1 MKTVKEY
8 LQTMDTERLI
18 DEYLYKDPIL
28 IEKIKNQDLTI
39 REVIEGQRATLRDYI
54 TNLANMDITPPSDG
68 HQGIL
73 YVHRCVGMG
82 CNDLEIAF
90 ELVFLDEI
98 KTQGTDA
105 QSYAYEFSPQ
115 SEIIGFL
122 VSETYLTQYYI
133 YELMVDVLYEASF
146 FGYEQEDLMAA
157 QERLDSAA
165 EEVSKPDFKGI
176 PWEDVKA
183 DLEKKMGY
191 KFDEE
196 SKGELKKHRKV
207 WEAEIEYNY
216 HSRKK
221 ELKKVMEEIEK
232 EGL

>member
-1 MKTVKEY
+1 
-8 LQTMDTERLI
+8 
-18 DEYLYKDPIL
+18 
-28 IEKIKNQDLTI
+28 
-39 REVIEGQRATLRDYI
+39 
-54 TNLANMDITPPSDG
+54 
-68 HQGIL
+68 
-73 YVHRCVGMG
+73 
-82 CNDLEIAF
+82 
-90 ELVFLDEI
+90 
-98 KTQGTDA
+98 
-105 QSYAYEFSPQ
+105 
-115 SEIIGFL
+115 
-122 VSETYLTQYYI
+122 
-133 YELMVDVLYEASF
+133 
-146 FGYEQEDLMAA
+146 MAA
-157 QERLDSAA
+157 QERFDNAA
-165 EEVSKPDFKGI
+165 EEVSRSNFKGI